1 MITGLRMMNRLRK
14 CSKQLQHAKAFL
26 GGITIAEVSYY
37 IKNPTELNI
46 TGIEMDQ
53 AHSRGM
59 SLMEN
64 TKSSLLLAYKHT
76 AGIGG
81 IAAVERE
88 QEI

>member
-1 MITGLRMMNRLRK
+1 LRK
-14 CSKQLQHAKAFL
+14 CSKQLKHAKTFL
-26 GGITIAEVSYY
+26 GAIEITEVSYY
-37 IKNPTELNI
+37 SKNPTELNV
-46 TGIEMDQ
+46 TGMEMNQ

-59 SLMEN
+59 RLKDN
-64 TKSSLLLAYKHT
+64 IKSSLLLAYKHT